1 MSRSV
6 CALTGA
12 LTVLSLSLAGCAYDR
27 ERTAW
32 TDWSELDASF
42 RPMNEEVAP
51 LTSASTLTD
60 YVALAL
66 RRNPALQAQSQR
78 WRADLER
85 VPQARSLPDP
95 ELTYGGFIE
104 QVETRVGPQRIVIRY
119 EFRFTQEDA
128 LVYLGDQTAIFV
140 RDKALE

>member
-1 MSRSV
+1 M
-6 CALTGA
+6 CAGALRKLGLTGA

-51 LTSASTLTD
+51 LTSASPLAE

-66 RRNPALQAQSQR
+66 RRNPALQA
-78 WRADLER
+78 
-85 VPQARSLPDP
+85 
-95 ELTYGGFIE
+95 
-104 QVETRVGPQRIVIRY
+104 
-119 EFRFTQEDA
+119 
-128 LVYLGDQTAIFV
+128 
-140 RDKALE
+140 